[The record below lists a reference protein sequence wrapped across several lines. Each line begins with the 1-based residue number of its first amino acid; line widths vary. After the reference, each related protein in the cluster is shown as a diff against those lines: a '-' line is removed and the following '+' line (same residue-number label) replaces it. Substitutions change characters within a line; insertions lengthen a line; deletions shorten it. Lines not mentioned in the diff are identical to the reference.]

1 MLWGMSTNP
10 PPEFDHEII
19 DVGPPTRRRR
29 RWRRWVIGAMILLIL
44 VSLRAL
50 SIYIEV
56 LWFDSLGYAS
66 VYWYT
71 FRLELA
77 LFFIFTLLTI
87 IILRGAFWLFERV
100 FKSSA
105 FAPRTVVVNNQ
116 SMEISPARVLKP
128 LAWVVAIIIGLI
140 YGLGMSEQWQ
150 PFALYLNQPATTGS
164 DPVFHK
170 PLGFYLFSLPVHQLL
185 NSWLV
190 ALTFIILCASLV
202 YTVLSSPSHGQLR
215 TAAKK
220 IEPPRKTGYAV
231 VSCALGAFLLMV
243 AWRVYLSRFPYLWSD
258 HQTFTGVT
266 YTEDNYVLPGLMVL
280 AVTLIAAS
288 MLALLNALTERR
300 LRLLLAAVALPVA
313 VYVVAGILV
322 PGYVQSFVVKPNELG
337 RETPYIEHNIEATR
351 RAFGL
356 DHIEQRDFEAETSL
370 ASFNLDGNRATLDNI
385 RLWDW
390 TALRDTLRQIQEIRT
405 YYDFQDVDVDRY
417 RVGGEVRQM
426 MLAAREIDIEKL
438 PAQSRNWI
446 NERLIYTHG
455 YGVTMNTVN
464 GFTPEGMPRFVL
476 SNMPVE
482 TSAPEIKVTRPEIYF
497 GQKTDT
503 DVYVR
508 TRQKEFNYPQGETN
522 NLTTY
527 EGTGGIAVGGA
538 FRRLLIAWALDDLS
552 KLPFSDDVTSES
564 RVLMRRNITAR
575 VRALAPF
582 LIFDDDPYII
592 VADDGRLYWMID
604 AFTESGSYPYSRH
617 YAAGNESV
625 NYIRNSVKVLV
636 DAYNG
641 TVNFYV
647 FDAQDP
653 LIGAY
658 RATFPALFR
667 DSSEMPADIRAH
679 VRYPQ
684 TLMETQGQVYG
695 LYHTQNAKTFFQ
707 REDLWSVASQVSLRD
722 GKREVEPLEPYFVL
736 MQLPGEQA
744 ANEFV
749 EILPFTPANR
759 NNMIGWIAGR
769 SDGAAYGTLIAYNF
783 PKSRLIDGPMQIEAR
798 IDQNAQLSSQIT
810 LWSQQGSRVRRGN
823 LLVIPL
829 GRALLYVEPIYLQAE
844 RSPMPE
850 LRLVVLATQ
859 DRLGYGQNFE
869 EAMTSLFG
877 EAAQPAI
884 ARAGPEKGGAKGQE
898 SNAPAEDGGG
908 GGAAAATRPAPQASP
923 TPASAQRDSQQ
934 LVDQALA
941 DLEEYQRLTAQGKL
955 GEAGQKL
962 ESAKRNL
969 EEARRQRKN
978 P

>member
-1 MLWGMSTNP
+1 MLWGMSSNLP
-10 PPEFDHEII
+10 PNFDHEII
-19 DVGPPTRRRR
+19 DVGPPARRH
-29 RWRRWVIGAMILLIL
+29 WRRWVIGALVLLVIAL
-44 VSLRAL
+44 MRSL
-50 SIYIEV
+50 SIYIEA
-56 LWFDSLGYAS
+56 LWFGSLGYAN

-71 FRLELA
+71 FRLKWA
-77 LFFIFTLLTI
+77 LFFIFALLTLL
-87 IILRGAFWLFERV
+87 ILRGAFWLLERI
-100 FKSSA
+100 FKTRA
-105 FAPRTVVVNNQ
+105 LGRRTVMLNNQ
-116 SMEISPARVLKP
+116 PVEISPARILRP
-128 LAWVVAIIIGLI
+128 LTWGVSIIFAFV
-140 YGLGMSEQWQ
+140 YGLGMSAEWRY
-150 PFALYLNQPATTGS
+150 FALYMNQPATTAS
-164 DPVFHK
+164 DPVFQK
-170 PLGFYLFSLPVHQLL
+170 PLGFYLFNLPVQQLL
-185 NSWLV
+185 NSWLLMLAFV
-190 ALTFIILCASLV
+190 ILFASIVFAL
-202 YTVLSSPSHGQLR
+202 LSGAQTEARHTGR
-215 TAAKK
+215 IA
-220 IEPPRKTGYAV
+220 PPRRMGYAAI
-231 VSCALGAFLLMV
+231 SCALGAFLLV
-243 AWRVYLSRFPYLWSD
+243 LAWRVYLSRFPYLWSD

-266 YTEDNYVLPGLMVL
+266 YTEDHYVLPGLTIIAIAL
-280 AVTLIAAS
+280 ILSAV
-288 MLALLNALTERR
+288 LALLNAFTERR
-300 LRLLLAAVALPVA
+300 LRLLFAAVALPIA
-313 VYVVAGILV
+313 LYVIVEILV
-322 PGYVQSFVVKPNELG
+322 PGYVQSFIVKPNELG
-337 RETPYIEHNIEATR
+337 RESPYIVHNIEATR

-356 DHIEQRDFEAETSL
+356 DRIEQRDFEAETAV
-370 ASFNLDGNRATLDNI
+370 ASFNLEGNRATLDNI

-417 RVGGEVRQM
+417 KVGGEVRQM

-438 PAQSRNWI
+438 PEQSRNWI

-455 YGVTMNTVN
+455 YGVTMNPVN

-482 TSAPEIKVTRPEIYF
+482 TSAAEIKVTRPEIYF

-503 DVYVR
+503 DVYVK

-527 EGTGGIAVGGA
+527 EGTGGIAVGGGL
-538 FRRLLIAWALDDLS
+538 RRMLIAWALDDLS

-564 RVLMRRNITAR
+564 RVLMRRNIRER

-582 LIFDDDPYII
+582 LIYDDDPYII
-592 VADDGRLYWMID
+592 VSDEGRLYWMID
-604 AFTESGSYPYSRH
+604 AFTESDSYPYSRH
-617 YAAGNESV
+617 YTAGNESV
-625 NYIRNSVKVLV
+625 NYIRNSVKVLI

-647 FDAQDP
+647 FDNQDP

-658 RATFPALFR
+658 RSTFPTLFH
-667 DSSEMPADIRAH
+667 DASEMPADLRAH

-695 LYHTQNAKTFFQ
+695 LYHTQDAKAFFQ
-707 REDLWSVASQVSLRD
+707 REDLWSVASQVSLKD

-736 MQLPGEQA
+736 MQLPGEQT

-769 SDGAAYGTLIAYNF
+769 SDGNAYGSLIAYNF
-783 PKSRLIDGPMQIEAR
+783 PKSRLIDGPLQIEAR

-823 LLVIPL
+823 LLVIPI
-829 GRALLYVEPIYLQAE
+829 GRGLLYVEPIYLQAE

-859 DRLGYGQNFE
+859 DRLGYGQSFE
-869 EAMTSLFG
+869 EAMKSLFG
-877 EAAQPAI
+877 EAAQPQAI
-884 ARAGPEKGGAKGQE
+884 AQAKPEQSKPE
-898 SNAPAEDGGG
+898 STATPQTPS
-908 GGAAAATRPAPQASP
+908 AATASP
-923 TPASAQRDSQQ
+923 TPQQDTQQ
-934 LVDQALA
+934 LVNQALQ
-941 DLEEYQRLTAQGKL
+941 DLDDYQRLTAQGKL

-962 ESAKRNL
+962 ESARRTL
-969 EEARRQRKN
+969 EEAKRRQKS